1 MKNNFLLGLFIC
13 IFLFGI
19 FTLSA
24 KEYNVAVYDIP
35 TSKYFVELFKGIEE
49 TTNNTFNVQL
59 VPPAR
64 GSYLIENNQT
74 DVIFPATMSNDTKKA
89 SSGKFDYSAAKVYQ
103 MVFVLYMN
111 KKKQVDIADLKK
123 GNSKAYKIET
133 TGSLAQM
140 FEFQPLQ
147 TTNIEASLKK
157 VEDGAID
164 GFLYAQDAADPLLK
178 KLGYKN
184 ISRKLYSIN
193 DIAFGI
199 KKGTSGGEL
208 DKTLTAGV
216 TKLKKNGKLDQILDV
231 CIKNSKYD
239 DWQP

>member
-1 MKNNFLLGLFIC
+1 MRKIFFTGLIISIFLLSG
-13 IFLFGI
+13 

-24 KEYNVAVYDIP
+24 KEYSVAVYQIP
-35 TSKYFVELFKGIEE
+35 ISDSLVNLFKAIEE
-49 TTNNTFNVQL
+49 ATNNTFNVQL

-64 GSYLIENNQT
+64 GSYLIENNQI
-74 DVIFPATMSNDTKKA
+74 DIILPATMSNDPKKV
-89 SSGKFDYSAAKVYQ
+89 SLVNFDYSTAKVYQ

-111 KKKQVDIADLKK
+111 KNKPVDITILKK
-123 GNSKAYKIET
+123 GNSKDYKVET

-147 TTNIEASLKK
+147 TTNLEASLKK

-164 GFLYAQDAADPLLK
+164 GLLYAQDVGDLLLK

-184 ISRKLYSIN
+184 IQRKLYSTN

-199 KKGTSGGEL
+199 KKGTAGGEL
-208 DKTLTAGV
+208 DKVLSDGIK
-216 TKLKKNGKLDQILDV
+216 KLKNNGKLNQILDV

-239 DWQP
+239 NWQP